1 MLKLQ
6 ESTFLD
12 TLSRL
17 ALFSAPEETSI
28 PPIWELPPVTQ
39 RYIPVTQRYIPVTL
53 RYIHVTQRYIHV
65 TAGDWLLGE
74 DLGVVHVES
83 DAGPSDKVD
92 VRNEIRRLGARR
104 TFIFL
109 FSDMPSG
116 ATFGCSDAPTG
127 ALLVPNRK
135 YIICTENTYFG
146 TENT

>member
-39 RYIPVTQRYIPVTL
+39 RYIPVTQRYIPVTQRYIHVTQ

-92 VRNEIRRLGARR
+92 VRNEIRRLVA
-104 TFIFL
+104 
-109 FSDMPSG
+109 FS
-116 ATFGCSDAPTG
+116 GCEA
-127 ALLVPNRK
+127 V
-135 YIICTENTYFG
+135 F
-146 TENT
+146 

>member
-17 ALFSAPEETSI
+17 ALFAAPEETSI
-28 PPIWELPPVTQ
+28 PSIRELPPVTQ
-39 RYIPVTQRYIPVTL
+39 RYIPVTQRYIHVTL
-53 RYIHVTQRYIHV
+53 RYIHVTQRYIHVTQRYIHV

-92 VRNEIRRLGARR
+92 VRNEIRRLVPLWGCGVDFRKIRFR
-104 TFIFL
+104 TCFIL
-109 FSDMPSG
+109 TYVCGHVRPAG
-116 ATFGCSDAPTG
+116 PN
-127 ALLVPNRK
+127 AL
-135 YIICTENTYFG
+135 
-146 TENT
+146 